1 MDKSIEGKEILERAA
16 KDFTEFCLKSTEEL
30 KTPYEML
37 CEKIDAV
44 FEEHNELVEDMGV
57 MTAED
62 EIEVEQSL
70 KRYAMLCDIKE
81 RYKEDNSVDILMEFL
96 SSY

>member
-1 MDKSIEGKEILERAA
+1 MDKLKEGIQLLEDTA

-30 KTPYEML
+30 KTPYELL

-44 FEEHNELVEDMGV
+44 FEEHNELIDDMGV

-62 EIEVEQSL
+62 EIKVEQSL
-70 KRYAMLCDIKE
+70 KRYAVLCDIKE
-81 RYKEDNSVDILMEFL
+81 RYEEDNSVDIVMEVL
-96 SSY
+96 SIP

>member
-1 MDKSIEGKEILERAA
+1 MDKLKEGTKLLEDTA
-16 KDFTEFCLKSTEEL
+16 KDFTEFCLKTTDEL

-44 FEEHNELVEDMGV
+44 FEEHNELIEDMGV

-62 EIEVEQSL
+62 KIEVEQSL
-70 KRYAMLCDIKE
+70 KRYDTLCNIKE
-81 RYKEDNSVDILMEFL
+81 RYEEDNSVDILMEFISL
-96 SSY
+96 S